1 MTGHDDGQTP
11 PRLIRIVFQPHV
23 SAELLRRIA
32 EHKLFPEVLAVCD
45 YLPSHGHEHRHGS
58 WGSHTHGHVHGDTDD
73 LHGVLGHEHPHDTDD
88 VQLHADH
95 AGRYWLV
102 FHPGPDLEDLPALF
116 DAHDSPTIRAMLLA
130 PAGDDLVERMAS
142 GQGWEAAG
150 IAHAQYIDVTDGFRV
165 DGISWNDIAPQ
176 LVREH
181 SAVAPRP
188 RPSGP
193 RTVVARTRTPAP

>member
-45 YLPSHGHEHRHGS
+45 YLPSP
-58 WGSHTHGHVHGDTDD
+58 
-73 LHGVLGHEHPHDTDD
+73 GHEHPHDTDD